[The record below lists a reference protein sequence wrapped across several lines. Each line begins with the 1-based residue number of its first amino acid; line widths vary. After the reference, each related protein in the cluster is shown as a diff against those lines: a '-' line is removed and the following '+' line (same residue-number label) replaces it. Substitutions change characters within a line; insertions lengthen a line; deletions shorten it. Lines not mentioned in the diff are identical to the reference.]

1 MQLDDWSAYRETVL
15 YSRELA
21 LLFPSLCSGSLSEH
35 FAAEVS
41 SLSAHPSSLTS
52 LASVKQVEAP
62 LLTQWL
68 VAATA
73 APVAYHCSSAADDAG
88 SVDHAA
94 AVVATRWTRLLGIW
108 IGLRLEHL
116 RSASEGVR
124 AREEA
129 KEMER
134 YRQYFVPLAWP
145 ILDRS
150 LREWLASRFCA
161 LAERREARQPAGNT
175 SCASD
180 AAASSA
186 CGTIIR
192 RDEEGEQEFDEV
204 CTRAMEATQRV
215 AREYLR
221 ISWQALH
228 PSSVPAMVD
237 SKLKRLS
244 THASRHNGNETDCY
258 MPKPAVV
265 HTYCLGDLLQA
276 LARLRLPPQQQQH
289 PDCGAAPWLTLVQNA
304 LLHIGYDLLTKVR
317 ASLIERC
324 YYLVPAAVDYESCL
338 LLCEAM
344 LRESAVLQ
352 TSEKELT
359 RTQSIL
365 RLTLQSLLQSA
376 FALYQHSILGL
387 LVDYKKKSARLSSA
401 DSTPR
406 LVKVPAPMAPANPL
420 AALQEAP
427 KTRRASDA
435 SFLLEPPTYRGAT
448 GRLIAPVEMRL
459 SEPAFAVLVEVLEPT
474 CDLLQR
480 YPAGQN
486 ALSAISPACAD
497 ERDQGA
503 APDGHTASKGGLLAP
518 SPPQQRLV
526 RRQPQ
531 GSTALDVRREL
542 VSFLEAKLSDCFA
555 DAAAGS
561 GAAAKEAQRQATV
574 DAHLTATYLATYGPQ
589 WE

>member
-21 LLFPSLCSGSLSEH
+21 LLFPSLCSGLLSEH
-35 FAAEVS
+35 FAAAVS
-41 SLSAHPSSLTS
+41 SSSAYPSSLTS
-52 LASVKQVEAP
+52 LTSVKQVEAP
-62 LLTQWL
+62 LLTQWMM
-68 VAATA
+68 AATA
-73 APVAYHCSSAADDAG
+73 APVAYHCSSAADDG
-88 SVDHAA
+88 GGVDHAA

-108 IGLRLEHL
+108 IALRLEHL
-116 RSASEGVR
+116 RSASGGLL

-129 KEMER
+129 KEVER
-134 YRQYFVPLAWP
+134 YRQYFVPLAWS

-161 LAERREARQPAGNT
+161 LAEKREARQPAGNT
-175 SCASD
+175 SCASG

-192 RDEEGEQEFDEV
+192 RDEEGEQECDEV

-237 SKLKRLS
+237 SRLKRLS
-244 THASRHNGNETDCY
+244 THASRHSGNETDCSR
-258 MPKPAVV
+258 PKLAVV
-265 HTYCLGDLLQA
+265 HTHCLGDLLQA
-276 LARLRLPPQQQQH
+276 LARLRLQPQQQH

-304 LLHIGYDLLTKVR
+304 LLHVGYDLLTKAR

-324 YYLVPAAVDYESCL
+324 YYLIPAVVDYESCL

-344 LRESAVLQ
+344 LRESAVFQ
-352 TSEKELT
+352 TSEEELT
-359 RTQSIL
+359 RTQSVL
-365 RLTLQSLLQSA
+365 WLTLQSLLQSA
-376 FALYQHSILGL
+376 FALYQHRIGAL
-387 LVDYKKKSARLSSA
+387 LVGYKKKSARLSSA
-401 DSTPR
+401 GSTPR
-406 LVKVPAPMAPANPL
+406 LVKVAAPVAPANPL
-420 AALQEAP
+420 AALQEAA
-427 KTRRASDA
+427 KTRRASDV
-435 SFLLEPPTYRGAT
+435 SFLLEPPTYRGAA
-448 GRLIAPVEMRL
+448 GGLVAPVVMRL

-480 YPAGQN
+480 YPADQN

-497 ERDQGA
+497 GRDQGA

-561 GAAAKEAQRQATV
+561 GAAAKKAQRQATV
-574 DAHLTATYLATYGPQ
+574 DAYLTATYLDTYGPH
-589 WE
+589 